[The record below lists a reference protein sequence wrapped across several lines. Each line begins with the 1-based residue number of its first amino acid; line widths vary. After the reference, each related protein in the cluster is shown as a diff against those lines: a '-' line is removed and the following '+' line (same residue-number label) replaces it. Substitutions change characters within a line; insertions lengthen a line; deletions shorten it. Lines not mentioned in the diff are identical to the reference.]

1 MVSTRPDILVDSTGT
16 GAASIGIAAPL
27 GRRRVVSALPLLGG
41 PRLLA
46 PAELVCGPG
55 AWYIGDVSGAVLGS
69 PAVRVARLVGAGTV
83 PDTRRL

>member
-16 GAASIGIAAPL
+16 AAASVGVPAPL
-27 GRRRVVSALPLLGG
+27 GRRRVVQALPSGGG

-55 AWYIGDVSGAVLGS
+55 AWYIGDVSGAVLGT
-69 PAVRVARLVGAGTV
+69 PARRVARMVSAGAV